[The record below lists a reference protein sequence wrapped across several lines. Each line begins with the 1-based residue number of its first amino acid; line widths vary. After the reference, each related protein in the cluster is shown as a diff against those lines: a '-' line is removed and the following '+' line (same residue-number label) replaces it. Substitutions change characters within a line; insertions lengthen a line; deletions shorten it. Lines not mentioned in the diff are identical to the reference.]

1 MKKVLFIFAML
12 AVAMTVAAQDIELNE
27 QGAYERKEVV
37 QVDSVTAAVLYDR
50 AMVALSE
57 WTGPDGKAKA
67 GETVSGGFS
76 VERAVKEGK
85 ARLVVVALEASDN
98 TKKMFR
104 NMCEF
109 YKVPGYFYG
118 TKEGLGHFMG
128 KEFRASM
135 AVTDEGLA
143 KAVEKQL
150 VLAGIER
157 Q

>member
-1 MKKVLFIFAML
+1 M
-12 AVAMTVAAQDIELNE
+12 
-27 QGAYERKEVV
+27 
-37 QVDSVTAAVLYDR
+37 
-50 AMVALSE
+50 
-57 WTGPDGKAKA
+57 
-67 GETVSGGFS
+67 
-76 VERAVKEGK
+76 KEGK

-109 YKVPGYFYG
+109 YKVPVYFYG

>member
-1 MKKVLFIFAML
+1 MQQDRILSIISL
-12 AVAMTVAAQDIELNE
+12 AT
-27 QGAYERKEVV
+27 
-37 QVDSVTAAVLYDR
+37 
-50 AMVALSE
+50 
-57 WTGPDGKAKA
+57 KA
-67 GETVSGGFS
+67 GKTVSGEFS
-76 VERAVKEGK
+76 VEKAVKEGK
-85 ARLVVVALEASDN
+85 AKLVVVSAEASDN
-98 TKKMFR
+98 TKKMFK

-109 YKVPGYFYG
+109 YKVPAYFYG
-118 TKEGLGHFMG
+118 TKEDLGHFMG

>member
-1 MKKVLFIFAML
+1 
-12 AVAMTVAAQDIELNE
+12 
-27 QGAYERKEVV
+27 
-37 QVDSVTAAVLYDR
+37 
-50 AMVALSE
+50 
-57 WTGPDGKAKA
+57 
-67 GETVSGGFS
+67 
-76 VERAVKEGK
+76 
-85 ARLVVVALEASDN
+85 
-98 TKKMFR
+98 
-104 NMCEF
+104 MCEF
-109 YKVPGYFYG
+109 YKVPAYFYG

>member
-1 MKKVLFIFAML
+1 M
-12 AVAMTVAAQDIELNE
+12 
-27 QGAYERKEVV
+27 
-37 QVDSVTAAVLYDR
+37 
-50 AMVALSE
+50 
-57 WTGPDGKAKA
+57 
-67 GETVSGGFS
+67 
-76 VERAVKEGK
+76 KEGK
-85 ARLVVVALEASDN
+85 AKLVVVSDEASDN

-104 NMCEF
+104 NMCDF
-109 YKVPGYFYG
+109 YKVPAYFYG

>member
-1 MKKVLFIFAML
+1 MNRVQQDRILSAISL
-12 AVAMTVAAQDIELNE
+12 AT
-27 QGAYERKEVV
+27 
-37 QVDSVTAAVLYDR
+37 
-50 AMVALSE
+50 
-57 WTGPDGKAKA
+57 KA
-67 GETVSGGFS
+67 GKTVSGEFS
-76 VERAVKEGK
+76 VEKAVKEGK
-85 ARLVVVALEASDN
+85 AKLVVVSAEASDN
-98 TKKMFR
+98 TKKMFK

-109 YKVPGYFYG
+109 YKVPAYFYG

>member
-1 MKKVLFIFAML
+1 MQQDKILSTISL
-12 AVAMTVAAQDIELNE
+12 AT
-27 QGAYERKEVV
+27 
-37 QVDSVTAAVLYDR
+37 
-50 AMVALSE
+50 
-57 WTGPDGKAKA
+57 KA
-67 GETVSGGFS
+67 GKTVSGEFS
-76 VERAVKEGK
+76 VEKAVKEGK

-109 YKVPGYFYG
+109 YKVPVYFYG

-135 AVTDEGLA
+135 AVPDEGLA